1 MGVSRS
7 FVDAFGQTI
16 ELTAERWLHV
26 LEAHQELQAHE
37 PLILQTLQEP
47 DAVARSVHDPY
58 VRLYYKRY
66 PQFWH
71 GKFLVVV
78 VKLNHR
84 HFILTAY
91 ITDKIKGGARLWPSG

>member
-1 MGVSRS
+1 MGSRS

-26 LEAHQELQAHE
+26 LDEHQELRGHE
-37 PLILQTLQEP
+37 DLIPKTLQEP
-47 DAVARSVHDPY
+47 EAVARSVHDPH

-66 PQFWH
+66 PQLWH
-71 GKFLVVV
+71 GKLFVVV

-84 HFILTAY
+84 HFMLTAY